1 METFQKWV
9 KRIGAAILLFGL
21 LLVLFV
27 LAGFLLP
34 AELALSTEKSVDVPS
49 ETVWRYVSTPEGV
62 VEWWTPLA
70 EKAVEDGYPEMTVE
84 AVDAQT
90 VTFAAGEMQMEA
102 WTLQSSRAPA
112 GSTPGEAVWDV
123 DFGMLTVT
131 RTLEVQPDGS
141 GSKVTW
147 SESATMDNP
156 MMRWMAR
163 LSDPTQN
170 FRDAI
175 DGMAR

>member
-1 METFQKWV
+1 MFEKWL
-9 KRIGAAILLFGL
+9 KRIGAAILLMGL
-21 LLVLFV
+21 LIVLFV

-34 AELALSTEKSVDVPS
+34 SELSLSTEKSIDVPT
-49 ETVWRYVSTPEGV
+49 ETAWRYVSTPEGV
-62 VEWWTPLA
+62 VEWWTPMA
-70 EKAVEDGYPEMTVE
+70 ETAVEDGYPEMDVE

-90 VTFAAGEMQMEA
+90 VTFAAGGMQMES

-123 DFGMLTVT
+123 DFGMLLVRRTLQVAPDGDGTTVT
-131 RTLEVQPDGS
+131 WT
-141 GSKVTW
+141 
-147 SESATMDNP
+147 ESATMDNP
-156 MMRWMAR
+156 MMRWMSQ

-175 DGMAR
+175 DGMER